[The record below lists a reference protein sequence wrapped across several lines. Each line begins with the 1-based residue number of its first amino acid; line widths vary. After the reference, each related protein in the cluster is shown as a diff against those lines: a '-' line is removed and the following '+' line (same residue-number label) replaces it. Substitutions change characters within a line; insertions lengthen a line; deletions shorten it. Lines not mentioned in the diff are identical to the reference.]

1 MQLFG
6 EVLVFRMEF
15 CSSQDDC
22 LFQVILVFGAILLL
36 SRRLSDRTLILVGLF
51 LESAAIA
58 FLLWFVPQA
67 TDGM

>member
-1 MQLFG
+1 MF
-6 EVLVFRMEF
+6 VAVR
-15 CSSQDDC
+15 
-22 LFQVILVFGAILLL
+22 LL
-36 SRRLSDRTLILVGLF
+36 SRRVSDRTLILVGLF